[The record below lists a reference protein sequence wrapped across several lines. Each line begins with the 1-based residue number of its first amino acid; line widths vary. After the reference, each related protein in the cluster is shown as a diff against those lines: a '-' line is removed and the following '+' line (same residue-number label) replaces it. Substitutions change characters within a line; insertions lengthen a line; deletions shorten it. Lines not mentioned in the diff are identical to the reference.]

1 MAHPKKSE
9 RVLKMSENFMSLREQ
24 GMSISEIAD
33 KFSLHFT
40 TVYDELD
47 SISKAN
53 GVSRDSLLDRPHVCH
68 SSPIGKKKQTK
79 AKELINIEETALAF
93 EKTLMDIDTIL
104 KNIDQF
110 LEKEQEI
117 TKWYLH
123 LKTLL

>member
-53 GVSRDSLLDRPHVCH
+53 GVSRNSLLDRPHSCH

-117 TKWYLH
+117 TK
-123 LKTLL
+123 